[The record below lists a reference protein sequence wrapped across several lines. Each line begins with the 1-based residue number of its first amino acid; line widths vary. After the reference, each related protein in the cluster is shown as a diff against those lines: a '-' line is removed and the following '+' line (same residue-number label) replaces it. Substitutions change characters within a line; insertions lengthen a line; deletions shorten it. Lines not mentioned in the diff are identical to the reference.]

1 MRYVYNQELTSMV
14 YMGCRLMR
22 GNSMMNR
29 GSVVGM
35 VRNSSMV
42 NRGYMVGV
50 PIGRGSYWVSRLVMG
65 VCRCCMVNRV
75 DRMNWMSWGMV
86 HVSMMIRHMMRGMGC
101 RVGRLL

>member
-1 MRYVYNQELTSMV
+1 
-14 YMGCRLMR
+14 MR

-35 VRNSSMV
+35 VGNSSMV

-50 PIGRGSYWVSRLVMG
+50 PIGRGSYWVSWLVVW

-75 DRMNWMSWGMV
+75 DWMNWVGWGMV
-86 HVSMMIRHMMRGMGC
+86 HISMMIRHMMRGMRC
-101 RVGRLL
+101 RVGRLLHVRKKCKFQCSILA

>member
-1 MRYVYNQELTSMV
+1 MRYVDNKELTSMV
-14 YMGCRLMR
+14 YMCCRLMR

-50 PIGRGSYWVSRLVMG
+50 PIGRGSYWVSRLVVG

-75 DRMNWMSWGMV
+75 DRMNWVSWGMV
-86 HVSMMIRHMMRGMGC
+86 HISMMIRHMMRGMGC